1 MDPGADEAKGIS
13 LRIKGQ
19 PASGHPG
26 LIIGKDVAETFYIS
40 EAVTMDDLMKELA
53 KWKGRALEAAQR
65 ACENCEEYREGM
77 VKCKDC
83 RMKQIL
89 EEAAK

>member
-1 MDPGADEAKGIS
+1 
-13 LRIKGQ
+13 
-19 PASGHPG
+19 
-26 LIIGKDVAETFYIS
+26 
-40 EAVTMDDLMKELA
+40 MDDLMKELA

-65 ACENCEEYREGM
+65 ACENCEEYRGGM
-77 VKCKDC
+77 VKCKGC